1 MVHGWSRSEGTFEVV
16 ITQFETDI
24 EPCQEGKNLEVDK
37 TYQFN
42 SQGATTTNF
51 LACGPPYLGTG
62 QFFRFEAPSESIYK
76 VASPNRTSV
85 ISVLDGTCR
94 KPGCVSSNPTCLEE
108 GSSCIT
114 VSEGIFDASRGQR
127 FIILVHGFSSSNIDY
142 DLKITEF
149 VVNPLPCQ
157 ASTEI
162 FLNTPLRGDTTAAV
176 ASNFPQC
183 KTIHETGAGDLF
195 YRFVVPEDGEFLIDT
210 CGFYDSP
217 VNTKISIFT
226 GTCDAPVCLD
236 GNDDFCGQLSKVSLT
251 VVAGT
256 ELLIMVHS
264 SGTTTGE
271 FELTISKFA
280 VTGCENT
287 TDLITLDR
295 PVYGSSR
302 EGIRSPSI
310 PSCGARNYGGLARFY
325 RFISP
330 KKAFYEMD
338 TCLTDSGFDTQL
350 SVYRGSCSDPLCV
363 AGNDDFCSR
372 SS

>member
-1 MVHGWSRSEGTFEVV
+1 M
-16 ITQFETDI
+16 
-24 EPCQEGKNLEVDK
+24 
-37 TYQFN
+37 
-42 SQGATTTNF
+42 
-51 LACGPPYLGTG
+51 
-62 QFFRFEAPSESIYK
+62 
-76 VASPNRTSV
+76 
-85 ISVLDGTCR
+85 
-94 KPGCVSSNPTCLEE
+94 
-108 GSSCIT
+108 
-114 VSEGIFDASRGQR
+114 
-127 FIILVHGFSSSNIDY
+127 
-142 DLKITEF
+142 
-149 VVNPLPCQ
+149 
-157 ASTEI
+157 
-162 FLNTPLRGDTTAAV
+162 
-176 ASNFPQC
+176 
-183 KTIHETGAGDLF
+183 
-195 YRFVVPEDGEFLIDT
+195 
-210 CGFYDSP
+210 
-217 VNTKISIFT
+217 NTKIRFLFSSLFFFLLFLPLKYLSSFSIFT

-236 GNDDFCGQLSKVSLT
+236 GNDDFCGLFLFSSLLLLLSLLSPLYHYSLSSPLFSSHPSLFLSGQLSKVSLT

-280 VTGCENT
+280 VPGLYQFFGTPLNTHVSSYKHTTQITTSLFSQTSFLSSSRCENT

-350 SVYRGSCSDPLCV
+350 RFQISLSLSV
-363 AGNDDFCSR
+363 FF
-372 SS
+372 